1 MLKPGLTRIR
11 PDVLDQTLCCTAEG
25 TTDDGQEQILG
36 HSGTDYTSIAGN
48 AQIEAKA
55 NRLRVGK
62 GARRVVTALV
72 QVGCFTHADSSIKDR
87 SFLGLAAK
95 SERVWP
101 GRPRGWG
108 VGQKMRKCEKLM

>member
-36 HSGTDYTSIAGN
+36 HSGPDYTSIAGN

-55 NRLRVGK
+55 NRNGSGMAQIV
-62 GARRVVTALV
+62 AV
-72 QVGCFTHADSSIKDR
+72 
-87 SFLGLAAK
+87 LATK
-95 SERVWP
+95 
-101 GRPRGWG
+101 
-108 VGQKMRKCEKLM
+108 